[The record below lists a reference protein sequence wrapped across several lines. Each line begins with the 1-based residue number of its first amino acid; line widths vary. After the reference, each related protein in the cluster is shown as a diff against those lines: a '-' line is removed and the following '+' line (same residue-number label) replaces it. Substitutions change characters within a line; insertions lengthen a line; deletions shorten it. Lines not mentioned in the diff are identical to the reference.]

1 MALVEKLAAA
11 LRALAKTKPSAR
23 PVDLDFAR
31 PEDLADAILLLTPEE
46 TAQALG
52 HMEPEV
58 AAQILVD
65 APTSNVRLIVPLLE
79 DRLLAAYLDVLPMDD
94 AIDLQE
100 EIEEERWERLLEII
114 PAEDAAEIRRLQNYP
129 KGSVGRLMTEAYFW
143 TAPYATVESLLTD
156 LRSANQ
162 EKYESVMAVYVVA
175 DDKKLIGIISIRRL
189 LRAHPQ
195 MLASE
200 VMNKDVV
207 SVKVTDSDEESAR
220 IMAKYGFYALPVVDE
235 NGVLKGIFTGDDAQE
250 ILQDADTKDVLA
262 LGGVSGTVEAYLSL
276 NPVQLY
282 SRRMPWLLALFVAET
297 LTGHVLRHYGQAD
310 DGLAISP
317 LMYFVPL
324 LIGAGGNAGSQVTST
339 ITRSLAIGEI
349 SSRDWFKV
357 IGREWSVACMI
368 GATLGL
374 VGALRA
380 FAPPPIGWAA
390 GLEMSI
396 LIALA
401 LPCIIV
407 WASTVG
413 SCLPIAAKKMG
424 IDPAVLSAPLVTTLV
439 DATGLIIYFEIARR
453 VITKSP

>member
-1 MALVEKLAAA
+1 MALVEKLANK
-11 LRALAKTKPSAR
+11 LRALAGTKPSAR
-23 PVDLDFAR
+23 PIDLDDAR

-65 APTSNVRLIVPLLE
+65 APTTRVRLVVPMLE

-100 EIEEERWERLLEII
+100 EIDEERWEKLLGLI

-143 TAPYATVESLLTD
+143 AAPYATVESLLVD

-175 DDKKLIGIISIRRL
+175 DDRKLIGIISIRRL

-200 VMNKDVV
+200 VMNTDIV
-207 SVKVTDSDEESAR
+207 SVLVTDSDEESAR
-220 IMAKYGFYALPVVDE
+220 TMAKYGFYALPVLDE
-235 NGVLKGIFTGDDAQE
+235 TGRLKGIFTGDDAQE

-276 NPVQLY
+276 NPWQLY
-282 SRRMPWLLALFVAET
+282 ARRMPWLLALFVAET
-297 LTGHVLRHYGQAD
+297 LTGHVLRFYGQSE
-310 DGLAISP
+310 DGLDISP

-339 ITRSLAIGEI
+339 ITRSLALNEI
-349 SSRDWFKV
+349 TSKDWLKV
-357 IGREWSVACMI
+357 IGREWAVACLI
-368 GATLGL
+368 GLTLGV

-380 FAPPPIGWAA
+380 FAPPPFGWQA
-390 GLEMSI
+390 GFQMSV

-401 LPCIIV
+401 LPCIVI

-413 SCLPIAAKKMG
+413 SCLPIAAKKVG

-453 VITKSP
+453 VITRSP

>member
-1 MALVEKLAAA
+1 MALVDKLASA

-23 PVDLDFAR
+23 PVDFDSAR
-31 PEDLADAILLLTPEE
+31 PEDLADAIQLLTPEE
-46 TAQALG
+46 TAQALS

-65 APTSNVRLIVPLLE
+65 APTQNVRLIVPLLE

-100 EIEEERWERLLEII
+100 EIEEERWEHLLSLI
-114 PAEDAAEIRRLQNYP
+114 PAEDAEEIRRLQNYP

-143 TAPYATVESLLTD
+143 AAPYATVESLLTD

-207 SVKVTDSDEESAR
+207 SVLVTDSDEESAR
-220 IMAKYGFYALPVVDE
+220 IMAKYGFYALPVVDDK
-235 NGVLKGIFTGDDAQE
+235 GILKGIFTGDDAQE

-276 NPVQLY
+276 NPWQLY
-282 SRRMPWLLALFVAET
+282 TRRMPWLLALFVAET
-297 LTGHVLRHYGQAD
+297 LTGHVLRHYGQSD
-310 DGLAISP
+310 ESLAISP

-380 FAPPPIGWAA
+380 FAPAPIGWAA
-390 GLEMSI
+390 GLQMSI

-401 LPCIIV
+401 LPCIII

-453 VITKSP
+453 VITRSP